1 MEVIVVLS
9 SQLDLKEIV
18 WLIRKKLWLVILV
31 TVLGAAA
38 AGAYSAWVMKPV
50 YQAYTKLIVN
60 STAGQAGSFKL
71 DLNMI
76 NTNLSLI
83 NTYKEIIRTPAIMD
97 LVVEKHPELGLTTDQ
112 LMHNIRFSSVNGTQV
127 VTISYLDTDYKRAAQ
142 VVNTVSYVFQQ
153 QIPLIMKVDNVYIL
167 HTADS
172 NDQPV
177 KVKPDTKLNT
187 AIGFVAAFLLSITL
201 VLALN
206 YFDDTLRTEA
216 DVERYLG
223 LPTLAAIPNIKQ
235 GDLKPKALAVGKTTI
250 GKEGDGKNVSQ

>member
-1 MEVIVVLS
+1 MS

-31 TVLGAAA
+31 TVLGASA

-50 YQAYTKLIVN
+50 YEAYTKLIVN

-83 NTYKEIIRTPAIMD
+83 NTYKEIIKTPAIMD
-97 LVVEKHPELGLTTDQ
+97 LVVQKHPELGLTTQQ

-172 NDQPV
+172 NDQPM
-177 KVKPDTKLNT
+177 KVKPETKLNI

-206 YFDDTLRTEA
+206 YFDDTLRTES

-235 GDLKPKALAVGKTTI
+235 GDLKPKALAAGKITI
-250 GKEGDGKNVSQ
+250 GKEGENSNVAQ

>member
-18 WLIRKKLWLVILV
+18 WLIRKKLWLVVLV
-31 TVLGAAA
+31 TVLGASA

-50 YQAYTKLIVN
+50 YEAYTKLIVN

-83 NTYKEIIRTPAIMD
+83 NTYKEIIKTPAIMD
-97 LVVEKHPELGLTTDQ
+97 LVVKKHPELGLTTQQ

-177 KVKPDTKLNT
+177 KVKPETKLNI

-206 YFDDTLRTEA
+206 YFDDTLRTES

-235 GDLKPKALAVGKTTI
+235 GDLKPKALAIGKTTI
-250 GKEGDGKNVSQ
+250 GKEGEKNNVSQ

>member
-18 WLIRKKLWLVILV
+18 WLVRKKLWLVILV

-50 YQAYTKLIVN
+50 YQANTKLIVN

-112 LMHNIRFSSVNGTQV
+112 LMRNIRFSSVNGTQV
-127 VTISYLDTDYKRAAQ
+127 VTISYLDTDYVRAAK
-142 VVNTVSYVFQQ
+142 VVNTVSFVFQQ

-187 AIGFVAAFLLSITL
+187 AIGFVAALLLSITL

-206 YFDDTLRTEA
+206 YFDDTLRTES

-235 GDLKPKALAVGKTTI
+235 GDLKPRALAAVKAAI
-250 GKEGDGKNVSQ
+250 GKEGDKPNVTQ